1 MLKKMG
7 TDGAVNDLQR
17 ASGERSMTDKRRR
30 AIAALEVELAMT
42 EAHARKLSSTAPTS
56 GDPNQHR
63 EIAALIKEEN
73 ERAEKLKEQ
82 LRLLRDQS

>member
-1 MLKKMG
+1 
-7 TDGAVNDLQR
+7 
-17 ASGERSMTDKRRR
+17 MTDKRRR

-42 EAHARKLSSTAPTS
+42 EAHARKLSSTAPNS
-56 GDPNQHR
+56 DDPRQHR

-73 ERAEKLKEQ
+73 ERAEQLRRQ